1 MLFKNGFNVII
12 VQIQR
17 ILMWRFWTVRDLN
30 LEWELYAIPLYLPT
44 SHFLYITP
52 ESAVLPPQSCTYL
65 VSSGQHTAG
74 GPQIGV
80 NNFWNFWNNLDG
92 HMSRWFLLFFSDF
105 PVFQFVTFNCSYDID
120 YMPKNIE
127 IKKFKGFKHL
137 PMYQVCCLPLVY
149 CFKYNKFV
157 KKHLCCVQLV
167 IRFFI
172 FYQEYFRPLRP
183 WLWRWCTHLFSHR
196 ELVWYADFGPPFYQ
210 RVFIACTTQK
220 DLIL

>member
-1 MLFKNGFNVII
+1 MQFHC
-12 VQIQR
+12 
-17 ILMWRFWTVRDLN
+17 TC
-30 LEWELYAIPLYLPT
+30 PHPT
-44 SHFLYITP
+44 FFTLHP
-52 ESAVLPPQSCTYL
+52 KVQSCLHSRVPILFPVANTRL
-65 VSSGQHTAG
+65 VVHRSVSTIFEIFETIWTGTASKW
-74 GPQIGV
+74 I
-80 NNFWNFWNNLDG
+80 
-92 HMSRWFLLFFSDF
+92 LLFFSD
-105 PVFQFVTFNCSYDID
+105 FQFVTFNCSYNID

>member
-1 MLFKNGFNVII
+1 MLFKNGFNVIS

-149 CFKYNKFV
+149 CFKYNQFV
-157 KKHLCCVQLV
+157 KKTFMLRSTRNPFLH
-167 IRFFI
+167 
-172 FYQEYFRPLRP
+172 PLSGVP
-183 WLWRWCTHLFSHR
+183 QASTPMALWRWCTHLFSHR
-196 ELVWYADFGPPFYQ
+196 ELVWLAADFGPHFY
-210 RVFIACTTQK
+210 CLHKQK
-220 DLIL
+220 DLILQ